1 MPLFAGLDVSTQS
14 CKLVIID
21 SKKRTVIYIDSIQY
35 DKDLPE
41 YQTRLGVISGLPEGC
56 SESDPR
62 MWIDAVNRVFE
73 NLQSSHV
80 NIEDIR
86 CISVSGQMHGLVALD
101 KDGRLARPR
110 SKLWNDYS
118 TAEECRILTEEVGG
132 KEAMIR
138 EISNTQRPGYT
149 APKILHMKRN
159 EPERY
164 NKTSAFLVVHNYI
177 NWYLTGGIKLL
188 EPGDASGTALWN
200 PRTRE
205 WSQKVISAI
214 DPCLHKK
221 LPPVCPPDRLIGPVS
236 SYLVEKF
243 GFSPACQIDAGNGDN
258 MYGAVGTGNIF
269 PGMVT
274 VSLGTSGTAATILP
288 EPFIDPA
295 GEIASFCDSTGHY
308 MPLLCVSNLA
318 NGYNQF
324 RQQFNLSHEAFTQTV
339 SKTEPANR
347 GRVLIPWYSGERT
360 PDLPQ
365 AAPFYFGFKPEDFIP
380 DVICRAVLEGHILNL
395 YEGFRRLPVKASE
408 IRLTGGLSQSEAW
421 VQAIADIFDTETVP
435 VEGEG
440 AALGAALHAAWV
452 WGKDKDAEITL
463 ENLVRD
469 FVTTSSARR
478 CAPRRRYREHIQLLR
493 RLFHALSAR
502 MRGIECADDP
512 FALHRRLS
520 ELE

>member
-1 MPLFAGLDVSTQS
+1 
-14 CKLVIID
+14 
-21 SKKRTVIYIDSIQY
+21 
-35 DKDLPE
+35 
-41 YQTRLGVISGLPEGC
+41 
-56 SESDPR
+56 
-62 MWIDAVNRVFE
+62 
-73 NLQSSHV
+73 
-80 NIEDIR
+80 
-86 CISVSGQMHGLVALD
+86 
-101 KDGRLARPR
+101 
-110 SKLWNDYS
+110 
-118 TAEECRILTEEVGG
+118 
-132 KEAMIR
+132 
-138 EISNTQRPGYT
+138 
-149 APKILHMKRN
+149 
-159 EPERY
+159 
-164 NKTSAFLVVHNYI
+164 
-177 NWYLTGGIKLL
+177 
-188 EPGDASGTALWN
+188 
-200 PRTRE
+200 
-205 WSQKVISAI
+205 
-214 DPCLHKK
+214 
-221 LPPVCPPDRLIGPVS
+221 
-236 SYLVEKF
+236 
-243 GFSPACQIDAGNGDN
+243 
-258 MYGAVGTGNIF
+258 
-269 PGMVT
+269 
-274 VSLGTSGTAATILP
+274 
-288 EPFIDPA
+288 
-295 GEIASFCDSTGHY
+295 

-440 AALGAALHAAWV
+440 AALGAAIHAAWV
-452 WGKDKDAEITL
+452 WGKDKDSEITL